1 MEEQAR
7 DLGLYNEQVLCRPG
21 LAEPSLALGR
31 WGEVCNSPG
40 LGSCPSP
47 DWGSSLKEQRD
58 LCWGA
63 WEETLEFALHH
74 LGKARRPTPGPPV
87 QAAGIVGRG
96 ASGD

>member
-7 DLGLYNEQVLCRPG
+7 DLGLYNEQVFGRLRPSRTIPG
-21 LAEPSLALGR
+21 SGQVGR
-31 WGEVCNSPG
+31 VCNSPG

-58 LCWGA
+58 LCFGA

-74 LGKARRPTPGPPV
+74 LGKARCSTPAPAV